1 MRRVANEIAV
11 VVRDYAGDP
20 PGEHLV
26 RALSGMAGR
35 GLSGHVGTIYAAAD
49 DDPSRTWTG
58 DAPPHQRM
66 KGAAALAHTAVL
78 YKETP
83 AEFDNAIAVSAQ
95 VDPTMSLL
103 ANRLYRRRR

>member
-1 MRRVANEIAV
+1 MRRIANEIAV

-20 PGEHLV
+20 PGEHLI

-35 GLSGHVGTIYAAAD
+35 GLSATPASLRAAD

-66 KGAAALAHTAVL
+66 TGAAALAHTAVL

-83 AEFDNAIAVSAQ
+83 AEFDNASRSA
-95 VDPTMSLL
+95 PRST
-103 ANRLYRRRR
+103 RR